1 MLVRFYFWSNGNNLC
16 TTYHVCNKQYT
27 LKLTKHMQLVPCIWA
42 MNTNEHQRTRAPVY
56 LSCNTS
62 HTHNPDTIEH
72 WQDNTSRSSNAF
84 LINKK
89 STNCLMASGCFF
101 LGKSTLSTMAI
112 HTSLLSLLPAAIST
126 SSVNTTPHVAVAV
139 WTTRGRSQAI
149 TRQHVPGP
157 TRIEILQTCQWEQ
170 KFWYYWWFIIF

>member
-1 MLVRFYFWSNGNNLC
+1 
-16 TTYHVCNKQYT
+16 
-27 LKLTKHMQLVPCIWA
+27 MQVVPCIRA
-42 MNTNEHQRTRAPVY
+42 MNANEQGHFF
-56 LSCNTS
+56 CKTS

-84 LINKK
+84 LINKNTPTALWLLDVFSRK
-89 STNCLMASGCFF
+89 EYTFNYGDSYF
-101 LGKSTLSTMAI
+101 TLVT
-112 HTSLLSLLPAAIST
+112 LPAAIST

-157 TRIEILQTCQWEQ
+157 TRIEILQTCQWDQ
-170 KFWYYWWFIIF
+170 KFWYYWWFIIFELNTRCIWNKIERKENEKNYSDIHINWCRNSN